1 MQWYNKTQST
11 RFFKIDNKHYTP
23 EIKQVV
29 DCLRC
34 GNKVLKDEYRWV
46 SECKQCKAL
55 TNFFKPTL
63 IQLAAILSESNI
75 LFNIG
80 AVGSGKTTISG
91 FIVSSFAR
99 DINGARIICISNTLE
114 QLERNAISEL
124 DKFFHPS
131 EFRRKT
137 KDTWELKNG
146 SVIELWP
153 SDDPDK
159 LRSANAN
166 FIWLIEANSYKMK
179 LIYNEALSR
188 LRNQKG
194 FVYEYDANGEI
205 VLETAANGQV
215 RPKVLKNKNL
225 LLIEGNPK
233 RGSWFNTEILK
244 SHTIIHTTNVKS
256 IDNLKARAKPLQ
268 SINRFT
274 NEVENVN
281 MIGILNAT
289 YDNPFLDDSYFINMK
304 AACATEEEYDNK
316 VYCDITATEGL
327 VFKDVMTNLNK
338 VYVEIQQGINHL
350 DTDEV
355 YVESFDPGG
364 SRAVNDP
371 DAYLLMIFNKR
382 TKKLKVLDCFKI
394 SGLSL
399 DESCRKIW
407 MVRNKWNWTR
417 DKSLVFT
424 ADNALARSSKS
435 SAQSSLKTDY
445 EIRLSTAIV
454 PCNNKGIQY
463 GINLLKSWFSR
474 DAIVIA
480 KQCDELIKEMAAYET
495 FEVYKVIKGTDAV
508 QSTSGYTEVNNH
520 LLDAFRYAVVILD
533 GMGYRQ
539 DQHLIEYFHLQN
551 KAQTNVNT
559 YRKDDIRNF
568 LPNVLGGSIPLK
580 NNAKKTNIKF

>member
-1 MQWYNKTQST
+1 MKWRNNSNQT
-11 RFFKIDNKHYTP
+11 RFLKIDNKKYTP
-23 EIKQVV
+23 DLKHSLE
-29 DCLRC
+29 CLRC
-34 GNKVLKDEYRWV
+34 GKMVIKDEHRWI
-46 SECKQCKAL
+46 SECKQCKTL
-55 TNFFKPTL
+55 VNFFKPTL

-124 DKFFHPS
+124 DKFFHPI
-131 EFRRKT
+131 EFKRKT

-146 SVIELWP
+146 SIIELWP

-194 FVYEYDANGEI
+194 FVYEYDNNGEI
-205 VLETAANGQV
+205 VLEKAQNGQI
-215 RPKVLKNKNL
+215 RPKILKNKNL

-256 IDNLKARAKPLQ
+256 IDHLKVRAKPLQ
-268 SINRFT
+268 SINQFT
-274 NEVENVN
+274 NQLENVN

-304 AACATEEEYDNK
+304 AACATEEEYNNK
-316 VYCDITATEGL
+316 VYCDITAQEGL
-327 VFKDVMTNLNK
+327 VFKEVMNNLNK
-338 VYVEIQQGINHL
+338 VYVEIQEGLNYL
-350 DTDEV
+350 DNDEV

-382 TKKLKVLDCFKI
+382 TKQLKVLDCFKI

-407 MVRNKWNWTR
+407 MIRNKWNWKR
-417 DKSLVFT
+417 EKSFVFT
-424 ADNALARSSKS
+424 ADNALARSNKS
-435 SAQSSLKTDY
+435 NAQSSLKTDY
-445 EIRLSTAIV
+445 EIRLSTTII

-463 GINLLKSWFSR
+463 GVNLLKSWFNR
-474 DAIVIA
+474 NAITIS
-480 KQCDELIKEMAAYET
+480 KQCDELIKEMSSYET
-495 FEVYKVIKGTDAV
+495 FEVYKIIKGTDAV

-539 DQHLIEYFHLQN
+539 DQHLIEFFNQKNQL
-551 KAQTNVNT
+551 TRNT
-559 YRKDDIRNF
+559 PLYGKDDIRNF
-568 LPNVLGGSIPLK
+568 LPNHFGGIAPLGNK
-580 NNAKKTNIKF
+580 TKKTIKL